1 VTIRVLQNRSIVGPN
16 FVPYT
21 GFSIYHFT
29 DPGDPQT
36 VAIETLARELVL
48 NDPNSVRRYVQ
59 VFDWLRESALDP
71 DRSREWLED
80 QIH

>member
-1 VTIRVLQNRSIVGPN
+1 VGPN

-29 DPGDPQT
+29 DPEDPEI

-48 NDPNSVRRYVQ
+48 SDPNSVRGYAQ

-80 QIH
+80 QIR